1 MKALTKA
8 LLMLC
13 AAVAAASCS
22 GEVRP
27 IQKKATVAPVSVKV
41 VTPDSASNVSG
52 PCYVGKVEASE
63 SASVNA
69 PTMGKLVSIK
79 VRQGERVTAGQ
90 VVAEIQSSAIDNSYA
105 SAKATLEQAED
116 GYSRLQ
122 QVYGSG
128 SIPEVK
134 LVEVRTQLEK
144 ARAMEPSVNPD
155 LIGAVVV
162 PDGAVDPFRLCSAN
176 VLDARLNGA
185 DVLQYTTFE
194 RFVIEQGRV
203 CGVIVREQASGRT
216 RQFRAPVTVNAAG
229 IWGHYVASMAG
240 VTISMYPA
248 KGALLVFGHRVNNMV
263 INRCR
268 KSADGDI
275 LVPGDSVCIIGTTST
290 KVPFEECDD
299 MRVTREEVELLLREG
314 CALCPSLSSTRILR
328 AYAGVRPL
336 VASDDDPTGRSISRG
351 IVCLDHAKRDGIEGL
366 ISITGGKLMTYRLM
380 AEQAADM
387 VCSKLGSNARC
398 RTAQQPLPGS
408 GSFSIRKAGE
418 GRWHHPNMGQKAA
431 IGRQGLR
438 ALDISFSGKDD
449 STLVCECEHVTL
461 GELRYAV
468 SNLGV
473 TNLSDL
479 RRRTRIG
486 MGTCQGTY
494 CIYKAAAALAEVLGV
509 PEKAEEFAQEYLN
522 ERWKGMCPVA
532 WGDTLR
538 EMEFMQKVYK
548 EGRPYS
554 YEGCYSCD
562 WQWRCS
568 LAGCAGES

>member
-1 MKALTKA
+1 MEKDYDVIIIGGGITGAGTARDCALRGLRT
-8 LLMLC
+8 LLVERHDIADGATGRNHGLLHSG
-13 AAVAAASCS
+13 ARYAVKDA
-22 GEVRP
+22 
-27 IQKKATVAPVSVKV
+27 
-41 VTPDSASNVSG
+41 
-52 PCYVGKVEASE
+52 E
-63 SASVNA
+63 SA
-69 PTMGKLVSIK
+69 TECIK
-79 VRQGERVTAGQ
+79 ENRILRN
-90 VVAEIQSSAIDNSYA
+90 IA
-105 SAKATLEQAED
+105 SACIEDTGGLFITLPEDEKTGYGLDYHKTFVDACHKAGIDAEVI
-116 GYSRLQ
+116 S
-122 QVYGSG
+122 
-128 SIPEVK
+128 PA
-134 LVEVRTQLEK
+134 K

-538 EMEFMQKVYK
+538 EMEFMQKVDK

-554 YEGCYSCD
+554 YEG
-562 WQWRCS
+562 
-568 LAGCAGES
+568 